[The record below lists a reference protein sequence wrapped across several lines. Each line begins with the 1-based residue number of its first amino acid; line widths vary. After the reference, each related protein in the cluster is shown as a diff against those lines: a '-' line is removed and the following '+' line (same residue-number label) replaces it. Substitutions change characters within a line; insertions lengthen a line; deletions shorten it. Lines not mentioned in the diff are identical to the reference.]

1 MGHSVH
7 FIKDLGS
14 GNEGEGGEK
23 FKIRPA
29 PGGRHSSYA
38 TADE

>member
-1 MGHSVH
+1 MGQSVH

-14 GNEGEGGEK
+14 GMKGEAVNL
-23 FKIRPA
+23 RSA
-29 PGGRHSSYA
+29 PDGRHSSYA

>member
-1 MGHSVH
+1 MGQSVH

-14 GNEGEGGEK
+14 VHEGAANMK
-23 FKIRPA
+23 SA
-29 PGGRHSSYA
+29 LGGRHSSYA